1 MDTTHTTENPARGW
15 LSLGCALATLAVVL
29 GSLWVYPGPFIVRPY
44 PGPAVAAG
52 GALTLLA
59 ALAVFVIPIPSRS
72 RPALLLAGA
81 FTLWW
86 ALSAQNSLDAFRS
99 HSSLAAQIGALSV
112 MLLVVLSVRRSQDWR
127 LLAHA
132 LVGGATLTS
141 LYYYAAWAWW
151 VSLKTTSFDYAPLMA
166 TFSEPN
172 SFSVV
177 PLAGSLLCLG
187 LLLSAQLARQQLF
200 LLVQLCLLLAALL
213 MSGSRASLLALLAGI
228 LTFGWNFVGRAAA
241 SDRKRS
247 QKAGGLALVVGLPLA
262 AATGLLLMT
271 GWLAPSLGRVHSL
284 ISGSDTASVLMRQDV
299 LGYGLET
306 TLKRPL
312 LGSGPGT
319 FALAYQETRPF
330 RPEFGSNQFVFLAH
344 NDFVEIAIESGLV
357 GFSLWLALLFVT
369 VGRAAKFCRHGALPS
384 EAAAAAAA
392 TVALAVYS
400 GLNFV
405 VNLPALL
412 FWWFAMMGLAVAIPV
427 ERHPEPLGL
436 PVRAALALV
445 LALAGLLTLNFG
457 VRATQANRLY
467 AEALKLEE
475 AMYWEEAL
483 TRIDRAVGLQP
494 SRAQLLVARARLRQ
508 NLQLINGLPENTKE
522 VGQDLVQAMKLSPR
536 SQEVVAAY
544 VGYLRAR
551 NELPHA
557 ERVLL
562 VAHEV
567 IGYQDWVLRDL
578 LAVQLLQDRTDEA
591 ASTLRE
597 LCLRY
602 PGDNKNLVLLLA
614 SMEQSNPGRAVAL
627 LEEWAKDPASQELS
641 LELASKAGD
650 ALLKKDQGRTA
661 DSFFRFLQA
670 QKPEQLGYALKRAE
684 AAAQQGRTADQ
695 LAILEKVLAEAKN
708 PEDPSYEQAL
718 VAWSLLRPG
727 PKTTARLEKY
737 LLEHPPMVK
746 ARLALATLY
755 EAERGIQSAR
765 RLVDRG
771 LEVNPNQPDLTARMG
786 SLFLAEGSAELARGY
801 FRRALELD
809 PKNSE
814 ALHGMVS
821 AERD

>member
-59 ALAVFVIPIPSRS
+59 ALAVFVIPMPSRS

-99 HSSLAAQIGALSV
+99 HSSLAAQVGALSV

-412 FWWFAMMGLAVAIPV
+412 FWWFAMMGLAGAIPV
-427 ERHPEPLGL
+427 ERHPEPMGL
-436 PVRAALALV
+436 PVRATLTLA
-445 LALAGLLTLNFG
+445 LALAGLLALNFG

-475 AMYWEEAL
+475 AMHWEEAL

-508 NLQLINGLPENTKE
+508 NLHLINGLPENTKE

-536 SQEVVAAY
+536 AQEVVAAY

-578 LAVQLLQDRTDEA
+578 LAVQLLQDRTDAA

-614 SMEQSNPGRAVAL
+614 SMEQSNPGQAVAL

-650 ALLKKDQGRTA
+650 ELLKKDQGRTA

-695 LAILEKVLAEAKN
+695 LAILEKVLAESKN
-708 PEDPSYEQAL
+708 PEDPAYEQAM
-718 VAWSLLRPG
+718 VAWSLLHPG